1 MVGTN
6 IACIIQHEIY
16 ELFVSDSGANWP
28 TTADIDYFASTGMNI
43 FRIPFKWER
52 LQPTLGQAFD
62 SSQES
67 ALDSIVN
74 YATGK
79 GIYVIV
85 DPHK

>member
-1 MVGTN
+1 
-6 IACIIQHEIY
+6 
-16 ELFVSDSGANWP
+16 
-28 TTADIDYFASTGMNI
+28 MNI